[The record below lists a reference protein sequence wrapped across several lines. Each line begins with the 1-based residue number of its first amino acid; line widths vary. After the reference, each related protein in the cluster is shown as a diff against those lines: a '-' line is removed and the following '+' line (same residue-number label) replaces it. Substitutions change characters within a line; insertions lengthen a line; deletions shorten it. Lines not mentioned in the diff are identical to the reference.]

1 MKYFWGIHH
10 RLMIE
15 LILDYK
21 GREVP
26 IFTHQAFP
34 MPNILPFNM
43 HSDSSSDSRL
53 DDAGNFECQCDVVF
67 TYLMVD

>member
-1 MKYFWGIHH
+1 
-10 RLMIE
+10 
-15 LILDYK
+15 
-21 GREVP
+21 
-26 IFTHQAFP
+26 

-67 TYLMVD
+67 TYLMVDWEIINGVFGTDLLKNLEAFSF